1 VNAKKLIEA
10 FERWRTGR
18 RPLVLATVFA
28 TEGSTY
34 SKTGAQML
42 ITGDGLFQG
51 MLSGGCLEGDLA
63 ERAAAVIASGEP
75 QSVTYDLGR
84 NEDDLWGLGVGCDG
98 LMRIFLQELHPQT
111 AYQPF
116 ASMARVFAGTREQLA
131 ITVLESD
138 VRGLPAGASLVTQD
152 DEIGWTDIDR
162 QFHAAIRDHERRST
176 RTTIV
181 IDGREVSVLV
191 TCLKPAPSILVLGAG
206 LDAEPLVRF
215 ADELGWRVTISDH
228 RPAYIERGNFA
239 SAEQVLCTP
248 VAEFQNEL
256 PLNDF
261 SAAIV
266 MSHHIDSDRMY
277 LQQLAVTGIPY
288 IGLLGPP
295 DRRRRLLQELGDS
308 AGKLEGRIH
317 GPAGLDIGARGPAP
331 IALSIIAEMH
341 QALMRNNN

>member
-1 VNAKKLIEA
+1 
-10 FERWRTGR
+10 
-18 RPLVLATVFA
+18 
-28 TEGSTY
+28 
-34 SKTGAQML
+34 
-42 ITGDGLFQG
+42 
-51 MLSGGCLEGDLA
+51 
-63 ERAAAVIASGEP
+63 
-75 QSVTYDLGR
+75 
-84 NEDDLWGLGVGCDG
+84 
-98 LMRIFLQELHPQT
+98 
-111 AYQPF
+111 
-116 ASMARVFAGTREQLA
+116 
-131 ITVLESD
+131 
-138 VRGLPAGASLVTQD
+138 
-152 DEIGWTDIDR
+152 
-162 QFHAAIRDHERRST
+162 
-176 RTTIV
+176 
-181 IDGREVSVLV
+181 
-191 TCLKPAPSILVLGAG
+191 
-206 LDAEPLVRF
+206 VRF